1 MGTKIHSYKERYNL
15 ENYTQEVFENI
26 KGVIRID
33 KSEKDRQHNAKRKV
47 QRDKHRSTKHTY
59 KTKD

>member
-26 KGVIRID
+26 KGVIRIH
-33 KSEKDRQHNAKRKV
+33 KSEKDRQHNAQKK
-47 QRDKHRSTKHTY
+47 STKGQTSIYETY
-59 KTKD
+59 I